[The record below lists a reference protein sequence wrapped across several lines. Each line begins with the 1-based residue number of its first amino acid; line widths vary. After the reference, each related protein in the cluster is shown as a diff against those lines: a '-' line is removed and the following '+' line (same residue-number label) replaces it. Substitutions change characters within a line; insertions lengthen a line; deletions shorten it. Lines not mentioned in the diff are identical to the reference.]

1 MKTSVLWI
9 MFLIGLCGTF
19 YGFYIMDGSK
29 QGPLPVQVRSAPA
42 TAKEPSHIDYVVAG
56 RWGYQRIIFTTGL
69 DGALNHIFIESADG
83 RQIIL
88 HPDKIEVLVAGA
100 MYLVEFEWKVWEERF
115 ALVRREATTKPSS
128 TQPAKK

>member
-1 MKTSVLWI
+1 MKNSGVVLVVLALASMVLLYVVGHNRGTS
-9 MFLIGLCGTF
+9 
-19 YGFYIMDGSK
+19 
-29 QGPLPVQVRSAPA
+29 LPTQVHSTPA